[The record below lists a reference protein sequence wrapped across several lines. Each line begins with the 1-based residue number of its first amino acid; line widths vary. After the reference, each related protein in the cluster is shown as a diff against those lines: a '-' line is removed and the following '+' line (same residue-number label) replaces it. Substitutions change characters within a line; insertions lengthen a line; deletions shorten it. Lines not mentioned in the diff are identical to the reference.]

1 MADTECVMLA
11 AGRSTRMNGWKMT
24 LPWGESTILEHSLRA
39 ALDVCARVV
48 LVTGFRAE
56 ELERIF
62 RDWSRVE
69 VVSNER
75 YEEGMFSSVQMGV
88 RSIGNG
94 GFFLAL
100 GDMPGVTGD
109 IYRTLLGWDKRLAS
123 IFRGTAHAVIPKCRG
138 KKGHP
143 LLLSPEV
150 KTRILDT
157 GISRTL
163 RDVLAEMP
171 TVIVPVDD
179 QGILH
184 DIDTPEDYRSWND
197 GVQGDSR

>member
-1 MADTECVMLA
+1 MADIECVMLA
-11 AGRSTRMNGWKMT
+11 AGRSTRMDGWKMT
-24 LPWGESTILEHSLRA
+24 LPWGESTILEHSLRT

-100 GDMPGVTGD
+100 GDMPGVSGD
-109 IYRTLLGWDKRLAS
+109 IYRTLLG
-123 IFRGTAHAVIPKCRG
+123 F
-138 KKGHP
+138 
-143 LLLSPEV
+143 
-150 KTRILDT
+150 LDT

-163 RDVLAEMP
+163 RDVLAEVP

-184 DIDTPEDYRSWND
+184 DIDTPEDYRSWHD